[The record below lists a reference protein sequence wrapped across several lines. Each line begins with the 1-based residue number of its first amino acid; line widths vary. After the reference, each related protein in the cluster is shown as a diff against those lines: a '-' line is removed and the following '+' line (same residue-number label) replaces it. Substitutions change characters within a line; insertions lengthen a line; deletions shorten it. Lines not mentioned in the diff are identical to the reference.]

1 MILKNAIVLFITTC
15 LLILAFY
22 FIKDDMIKSNTEII
36 TKDFKYYELQI
47 DSLNNQV
54 DSLNQELFIKQ
65 ANISNYEMT
74 LELLKE
80 QDSKAAN
87 KFQLI
92 LNTQTE

>member
-1 MILKNAIVLFITTC
+1 
-15 LLILAFY
+15 
-22 FIKDDMIKSNTEII
+22 MIKSNTEII
-36 TKDFKYYELQI
+36 IKDFKYYELQI

-80 QDSKAAN
+80 QDSKAAD

>member
-1 MILKNAIVLFITTC
+1 MTC
-15 LLILAFY
+15 LLCLSFY
-22 FIKDDMIKSNTEII
+22 FIKDGMIKSNTEII
-36 TKDFKYYELQI
+36 IKDFKYYELQI

>member
-36 TKDFKYYELQI
+36 TKDFKYYELQM
-47 DSLNNQV
+47 DSLNNQL

-74 LELLKE
+74 LEILKE
-80 QDSKAAN
+80 QDSKAAD
-87 KFQLI
+87 KFKLI

>member
-15 LLILAFY
+15 LLFLAFY

-47 DSLNNQV
+47 DSLNNQL

-80 QDSKAAN
+80 QDSKAAD
-87 KFQLI
+87 KFKLI

>member
-1 MILKNAIVLFITTC
+1 MIIKNAIVLFLMIC
-15 LLILAFY
+15 LLCLSFY
-22 FIKDDMIKSNTEII
+22 FIKDSMIKSNTEII
-36 TKDFKYYELQI
+36 TKDIQYYQIQI

-80 QDSKAAN
+80 QDSKAAD

>member
-15 LLILAFY
+15 LLFLAFY
-22 FIKDDMIKSNTEII
+22 FIKYDMIKSNTEII

-47 DSLNNQV
+47 DSLNNQL

-65 ANISNYEMT
+65 ANIGRYEMT
-74 LELLKE
+74 LEILKE
-80 QDSKAAN
+80 QDPKSADN
-87 KFQLI
+87 FQLI

>member
-1 MILKNAIVLFITTC
+1 
-15 LLILAFY
+15 
-22 FIKDDMIKSNTEII
+22 MIKSNTEII
-36 TKDFKYYELQI
+36 TKDIQYYQIQI

-80 QDSKAAN
+80 QDSKAAD

>member
-1 MILKNAIVLFITTC
+1 MILKNAIVLFLTTC

-22 FIKDDMIKSNTEII
+22 FIKDDMIKSNIEII

-47 DSLNNQV
+47 DSLNNQL

-74 LELLKE
+74 LEILKE
-80 QDSKAAN
+80 QDSKAAD
-87 KFQLI
+87 KFKLI

>member
-1 MILKNAIVLFITTC
+1 MIIKNAIVLFITTC
-15 LLILAFY
+15 LLFLAFY
-22 FIKDDMIKSNTEII
+22 FIKDAMIISNTEII
-36 TKDFKYYELQI
+36 TKDFQYYELQI

-54 DSLNQELFIKQ
+54 DSLNQEIFIKE

-80 QDSKAAN
+80 QDQKAAD

>member
-1 MILKNAIVLFITTC
+1 
-15 LLILAFY
+15 
-22 FIKDDMIKSNTEII
+22 MIKSNIEII

-47 DSLNNQV
+47 DSLNNQL

-74 LELLKE
+74 LEILKE
-80 QDSKAAN
+80 QDSKAAD
-87 KFQLI
+87 KFKLI

>member
-1 MILKNAIVLFITTC
+1 MTC
-15 LLILAFY
+15 LLFLAFY

-80 QDSKAAN
+80 QDSKAAD